1 MAAPLTER
9 LLPELEPADPATESA
24 IAGDLVKRA
33 LLIAPIALGVAAV
46 LRGGEGAASAAFA
59 LAVVAANF
67 ALAAASLSWAAR
79 ISTGLY
85 LGTALGGYVVRLVI
99 ITGVVI
105 AVRNV
110 NWIDLPTLGIT
121 LISAHLGL
129 LTWELRHVSLSFAAP
144 GLKPAR
150 PGPLGAQRP
159 TRQPSEHAQG
169 AAQ

>member
-1 MAAPLTER
+1 MAAPVTGRSPDL
-9 LLPELEPADPATESA
+9 ELEPADPATESA

-33 LLIAPIALGVAAV
+33 LIVAPAALAIAAIA
-46 LRGGEGAASAAFA
+46 RGGEGAAGAAIA

-85 LGTALGGYVVRLVI
+85 LGTALGGYMLRLAI

-110 NWIDLPTLGIT
+110 AWIDLPTLGIT
-121 LISAHLGL
+121 LIAAHLGL
-129 LTWELRHVSLSFAAP
+129 LTWELRNVSLSFSAP

-150 PGPLGAQRP
+150 PK
-159 TRQPSEHAQG
+159 PSAYAQG
-169 AAQ
+169 AQK